1 MNIDKVVSCLKEL
14 DESCAIKL
22 SSEVVGSV
30 EIHNIEVGN
39 FSAEIQVEG
48 SYVAIL
54 TRHYKGFAS
63 FDFSE
68 GTADSTAFVLD
79 KILNSIKEN
88 KIDLAA

>member
-1 MNIDKVVSCLKEL
+1 MNIDKVVSFFKEL

-54 TRHYKGFAS
+54 TRNYKGFAS

-68 GTADSTAFVLD
+68 GVADSTGFVLE
-79 KILNSIKEN
+79 KISNSIKEN